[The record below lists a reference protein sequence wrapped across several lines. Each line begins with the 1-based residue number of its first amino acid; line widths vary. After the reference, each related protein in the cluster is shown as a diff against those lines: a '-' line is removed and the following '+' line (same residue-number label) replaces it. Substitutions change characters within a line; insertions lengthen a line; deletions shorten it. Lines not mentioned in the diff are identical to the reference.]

1 MIFNPKLYRGAF
13 MRKTFIYEGKE
24 TNYEIDSIGEIY
36 NKKTGKKLRGTY
48 ARNDYHSVQL
58 TIEGKI
64 KTFMT
69 HRLVALMFCDNPN
82 HYNIVDHINR
92 NKLDNRAENLRW
104 VDNSTNMKNREN
116 KTQTT
121 VTLSDKANLVLGN
134 WLPLKIN
141 DNYYISDNGELAK
154 KSTLTILK
162 GTLRNGYR
170 RYTIGGKMYSA
181 HVLVYQTFIGEIPEG
196 YVIDHIDGDKLNNN
210 ISNLRAVTQSKN
222 VKNAYQNGHK
232 GQVEVTAFTPDGI
245 ELQTF
250 PTIQAAADFY
260 KSTYAAINAA
270 SRYGTKSKGVYWYR
284 NNCINTKQDFI
295 TPMPNVA
302 TPYNNMAKTYFV
314 NNKFYSVITK
324 HLIPSFNDENGNYV
338 YLSQADGT
346 YVKTYFNP
354 CNLSNCGVTL
364 EPLLPN

>member
-1 MIFNPKLYRGAF
+1 MK
-13 MRKTFIYEGKE
+13 KVFIYEGKE
-24 TNYEIDSIGEIY
+24 TNYEITSEGEVF
-36 NKKTGKKLRGTY
+36 NRQTGRQLKGTY
-48 ARNDYHSVQL
+48 KRNEYHSVQL
-58 TIEGKI
+58 IIEGKP

-69 HRLVALMFCDNPN
+69 HRIVASMFCENPN
-82 HYNIVDHINR
+82 NYSIVDHINR
-92 NKLDNRAENLRW
+92 DKMDNRAENLRW
-104 VDNSTNMKNREN
+104 VSATENAKNTRQKKEPEN
-116 KTQTT
+116 GEFVEALTQDWRP
-121 VTLSDKANLVLGN
+121 LSFTSNYL
-134 WLPLKIN
+134 IN
-141 DNYYISDNGELAK
+141 DSGEVIRK
-154 KSTLTILK
+154 KTLRKLK
-162 GTLRNGYR
+162 GELRNGYR
-170 RYTIGGKMYSA
+170 RYTLDGKRYSA
-181 HVLVYQTFIGEIPEG
+181 HILVYQTFIGEIPEG

-295 TPMPNVA
+295 TPMPDVA
-302 TPYNNMAKTYFV
+302 TSYNNMAKTYFV
-314 NNKFYSVITK
+314 DNKFYSATTK